1 MRLRDLFSIRN
12 EPYCRIL
19 KRVMTSILSAQ
30 KVSKRSLTL
39 NKSFFLSLVIHLCL
53 IFGITFT
60 TFYKMPLLESSS
72 IINVKFA
79 NASEDVIGQ
88 EGSSS
93 ENISQNT
100 EESDFLSKKEINE
113 NNFQAYKVKKLEAN
127 STVNNEEAMYL
138 NLWQRNI
145 ESSGDK
151 MISATDKILE
161 DSKVQIM
168 ATIDSFGNLIKSEIL
183 ISSGDRSV
191 DEMAIKILEESAPF
205 APFDPKML
213 NEYSFLEIVRDWNFS
228 SN

>member
-1 MRLRDLFSIRN
+1 
-12 EPYCRIL
+12 
-19 KRVMTSILSAQ
+19 MTSILSAQ

-53 IFGITFT
+53 IFGVTFT

-79 NASEDVIGQ
+79 NASEDLIGQ
-88 EGSSS
+88 DGSSS
-93 ENISQNT
+93 QNISQDI
-100 EESDFLSKKEINE
+100 EESDFLSKKETNE

>member
-1 MRLRDLFSIRN
+1 
-12 EPYCRIL
+12 
-19 KRVMTSILSAQ
+19 MTSILSAQ

-100 EESDFLSKKEINE
+100 KESDFLSKKEINE

-191 DEMAIKILEESAPF
+191 DEMAINILEESAPF

>member
-1 MRLRDLFSIRN
+1 
-12 EPYCRIL
+12 
-19 KRVMTSILSAQ
+19 MTSILSAQ

-88 EGSSS
+88 EGSSI

-183 ISSGDRSV
+183 ISSGERSV

>member
-1 MRLRDLFSIRN
+1 
-12 EPYCRIL
+12 
-19 KRVMTSILSAQ
+19 MTSILSAQ

-138 NLWQRNI
+138 HLWQRNI

>member
-1 MRLRDLFSIRN
+1 
-12 EPYCRIL
+12 
-19 KRVMTSILSAQ
+19 MTSILSAQ

-183 ISSGDRSV
+183 ISSGNRSV

>member
-1 MRLRDLFSIRN
+1 
-12 EPYCRIL
+12 
-19 KRVMTSILSAQ
+19 
-30 KVSKRSLTL
+30 
-39 NKSFFLSLVIHLCL
+39 
-53 IFGITFT
+53 
-60 TFYKMPLLESSS
+60 
-72 IINVKFA
+72 
-79 NASEDVIGQ
+79 
-88 EGSSS
+88 
-93 ENISQNT
+93 
-100 EESDFLSKKEINE
+100 
-113 NNFQAYKVKKLEAN
+113 
-127 STVNNEEAMYL
+127 MYL

>member
-1 MRLRDLFSIRN
+1 
-12 EPYCRIL
+12 
-19 KRVMTSILSAQ
+19 MTSILSAQ

-127 STVNNEEAMYL
+127 STVNNEEAIYL